1 MDKFLFG
8 LTAVFAKMPDRVL
21 RSKRLVLIVLTLVS
35 IGMFYAMATRTVFD
49 LSSESFMQDESPAQ
63 IALDEFRRQFGSDR
77 SVFIIYKPTDGDV
90 FSTQSLTAMQQL
102 TLDLENWQSL
112 DPAKFSSVDL
122 DQLIHIRRVKS
133 LANIRLQESVGDAL
147 LSGRLLPKA
156 LPETAEDL
164 NSFKARAMAQP
175 DYVSSF
181 YSKDGGYGG
190 ILVQTDFGTVPIEG
204 YESAVDIAGVEL
216 DDSFSDFDV
225 SFDEEAVIQEVEYRD
240 VDPRDYLDFSDALGA
255 VYGQYD
261 EQLMYYPVGEPTIMS
276 QMQDVLE
283 QLRILGFLMVII
295 FAVLLWVLFRS
306 ASALVWS
313 MVTITLS
320 VAWCWGVT
328 VLLGVTLSSMIALTI
343 LLIFSVGIADC
354 VHVMSAYFSFRR
366 EGIEHYAALTKS
378 YEKVGLAILLT
389 TVTTAAGILVL
400 ATSNLEPIRIF
411 ALMCAF
417 GVVLA
422 FFFTIVL
429 LPILLDLWHP
439 TAVTEKGSVAD
450 RLGDRWHALGNGP
463 KLVIALATATAIFA
477 VLGGMLGLFINTVIA
492 LTYWIIN
499 AHQQILARVPTIIE
513 GAPRLILAF
522 FAIILALC
530 IYGSTKIVIDTNI
543 SGLFKDDHPLAV
555 AVNVVD
561 NNMAGSQD
569 MEVMIDTKTVDGM
582 LDVEL
587 LAAVDELQT
596 SLEERYPNTI
606 GRTYSLANIVKDTNQ
621 VMNDDNPEFYRI
633 PESNQAVSQL
643 LYLFNSANP
652 EDRRNLVSDDYSR
665 SHIAV
670 TSRSMGSFGYQQ
682 MFAEVELDIE
692 ARFAHLKTAYP
703 DLEIVLT
710 GTMATFMVVSDE
722 IARSQFNGF
731 ALALVLISLIMII
744 TLGSLRGGVMGMI
757 PNAIPAFLAFGLM
770 GLLGI
775 PLDTDTLLIAPV
787 ILGIAVDDTIHFMTH
802 YRVELTKSKSISI
815 ALESAIREVGQ
826 AVMFTTMVI
835 GLGFAVLSFS
845 DYLGMAKVGFF
856 GSLSIFFALF
866 CDLFLI
872 PAMIIIFK
880 PSFGVDNVDTRIDFK
895 GVTA

>member
-8 LTAVFAKMPDRVL
+8 LTAVFAKMPNRVL

-112 DPAKFSSVDL
+112 DRTKFPGVDL

-225 SFDEEAVIQEVEYRD
+225 SFDEAAVIQEVEYRD

-450 RLGDRWHALGNGP
+450 RLGDRWHALGNVP
-463 KLVIALATATAIFA
+463 KLVIALATATAIFI

-499 AHQQILARVPTIIE
+499 AHQQILARVPTIVE

-582 LDVEL
+582 LDVDL
-587 LAAVDELQT
+587 LTAVDALQT
-596 SLEERYPNTI
+596 SLEARYPNTI

-633 PESNQAVSQL
+633 PNSNQAVSQL

-872 PAMIIIFK
+872 PAMIIVFK
-880 PSFGVDNVDTRIDFK
+880 PSFGVENVDTRIDFK

>member
-8 LTAVFAKMPDRVL
+8 LTAVFAKMPNRVL
-21 RSKRLVLIVLTLVS
+21 RSKRLVLVVLTLVS
-35 IGMFYAMATRTVFD
+35 LGMFYAMATRTVFD

-63 IALDEFRRQFGSDR
+63 MALDEFRRQFGSDR

-102 TLDLENWQSL
+102 TSDLENWQSL
-112 DPAKFSSVDL
+112 DRAKFQGVDL

-225 SFDEEAVIQEVEYRD
+225 SFDEAAVIQEVEYRD

-439 TAVTEKGSVAD
+439 TAVSEKGSVAD
-450 RLGDRWHALGNGP
+450 RLGDRWHALGNVP
-463 KLVIALATATAIFA
+463 KLVIALATTTAIFI

-499 AHQQILARVPTIIE
+499 AHQQILARVPTIVE

-582 LDVEL
+582 LDVDL
-587 LAAVDELQT
+587 LTAVDALQT
-596 SLEERYPNTI
+596 SLEARYPNTI

-633 PESNQAVSQL
+633 PNSNQAVSQL

-872 PAMIIIFK
+872 PAMIIVFK
-880 PSFGVDNVDTRIDFK
+880 PSFGVENVDTRIDFK

>member
-8 LTAVFAKMPDRVL
+8 LTAVFAKMPNRVL
-21 RSKRLVLIVLTLVS
+21 RSKRLVLVVLALVS

-63 IALDEFRRQFGSDR
+63 MALDEFRRQFGSDR

-102 TLDLENWQSL
+102 TSDLENWQSL
-112 DPAKFSSVDL
+112 DRAKFPGVDL

-204 YESAVDIAGVEL
+204 YKSAVDIAGVEL

-225 SFDEEAVIQEVEYRD
+225 SFDEAAVIQEVEYRD

-450 RLGDRWHALGNGP
+450 RLGDRWHALGNVP
-463 KLVIALATATAIFA
+463 KLVIALATATAIFI

-499 AHQQILARVPTIIE
+499 AHQQILARVPTIVE

-582 LDVEL
+582 LDVDL
-587 LAAVDELQT
+587 LTAVDALQT
-596 SLEERYPNTI
+596 SLEARYPNTI

-633 PESNQAVSQL
+633 PKSNQTVSQL

-872 PAMIIIFK
+872 PAMIIVFK
-880 PSFGVDNVDTRIDFK
+880 PSFGVENVDTRIDFK

>member
-8 LTAVFAKMPDRVL
+8 LTAVFAKMPNRVL
-21 RSKRLVLIVLTLVS
+21 RSKRLVLVVLALVS

-102 TLDLENWQSL
+102 TFDLENWQSL
-112 DPAKFSSVDL
+112 DRAKFPGVDL

-225 SFDEEAVIQEVEYRD
+225 SFDEAAVIQEVEYRD

-450 RLGDRWHALGNGP
+450 RLGDRWHALGNVP
-463 KLVIALATATAIFA
+463 KLVIALATATAIFI

-499 AHQQILARVPTIIE
+499 AHQQILARVPTIVE

-582 LDVEL
+582 LDVDL
-587 LAAVDELQT
+587 LTAVDALQT
-596 SLEERYPNTI
+596 SLEARYPNTI

-633 PESNQAVSQL
+633 PNSNQAVSQL

-872 PAMIIIFK
+872 PAMIIVFK
-880 PSFGVDNVDTRIDFK
+880 PSFGVENVDTRIDFK

>member
-112 DPAKFSSVDL
+112 DRTKFPGVDL

-225 SFDEEAVIQEVEYRD
+225 SFDEAAVIQEVEYRD

-261 EQLMYYPVGEPTIMS
+261 EQLTYYPVGEPTIMS

-283 QLRILGFLMVII
+283 QLRILGFLMVVI

-389 TVTTAAGILVL
+389 TVTTASGILVL

-439 TAVTEKGSVAD
+439 TAVNEKGSVAD
-450 RLGDRWHALGNGP
+450 RLGDRWHALDNVP
-463 KLVIALATATAIFA
+463 KLVIALATATAIFI

-499 AHQQILARVPTIIE
+499 AHQQILARVPTIVE

-582 LDVEL
+582 LDVDL
-587 LAAVDELQT
+587 LTAVDALQT
-596 SLEERYPNTI
+596 SLEARYPNTI

-633 PESNQAVSQL
+633 PKSNQTVSQL

-744 TLGSLRGGVMGMI
+744 TLGSLRGGIMGMI

-845 DYLGMAKVGFF
+845 DYLGIAKVGFF

-872 PAMIIIFK
+872 PAMIIVFK
-880 PSFGVDNVDTRIDFK
+880 PSFGVENVDTRIDFK

>member
-8 LTAVFAKMPDRVL
+8 LTAVFAKMPNRVL

-63 IALDEFRRQFGSDR
+63 MALDEFRRQFGSDR

-102 TLDLENWQSL
+102 TSDLENWQSL
-112 DPAKFSSVDL
+112 DRAKFPGVDL

-225 SFDEEAVIQEVEYRD
+225 SFDEAAVIQEVEYRD

-450 RLGDRWHALGNGP
+450 RLGDRWHALGNVP
-463 KLVIALATATAIFA
+463 KLVIALATATAIFI

-499 AHQQILARVPTIIE
+499 AHQQILARVPTIVE

-582 LDVEL
+582 LDVDL
-587 LAAVDELQT
+587 LTAVDALQT
-596 SLEERYPNTI
+596 SLEARYPNTI

-633 PESNQAVSQL
+633 PKSNQAVSQL

-872 PAMIIIFK
+872 PAMIIVFK
-880 PSFGVDNVDTRIDFK
+880 PSFGVENVDTRIDFK

>member
-8 LTAVFAKMPDRVL
+8 LTAVFAKMPNRVL
-21 RSKRLVLIVLTLVS
+21 RSKRLVLVVLALVS

-63 IALDEFRRQFGSDR
+63 MALDEFRRQFGSDR

-102 TLDLENWQSL
+102 TSDLENWQSL
-112 DPAKFSSVDL
+112 DRAKFQGVDL

-204 YESAVDIAGVEL
+204 YESAVDMAGVEL

-225 SFDEEAVIQEVEYRD
+225 SFDEAAVIQEVEYRD

-450 RLGDRWHALGNGP
+450 RLGDRWHALGNVP
-463 KLVIALATATAIFA
+463 KLVIALATATAIFI

-499 AHQQILARVPTIIE
+499 AHQQILARVPTIVE

-582 LDVEL
+582 LDVDL
-587 LAAVDELQT
+587 LTAVDALQT
-596 SLEERYPNTI
+596 SLEARYPNTI

-633 PESNQAVSQL
+633 PKSNQTVSQL

-744 TLGSLRGGVMGMI
+744 TLGSLRGGIMGMI

-872 PAMIIIFK
+872 PAMIIVFK
-880 PSFGVDNVDTRIDFK
+880 PSFGVENVDTRIDFK

>member
-8 LTAVFAKMPDRVL
+8 LTAVFAKMPNRVL
-21 RSKRLVLIVLTLVS
+21 RSKRLVLVVLTLVS

-49 LSSESFMQDESPAQ
+49 LSPESFMQDESPAQ
-63 IALDEFRRQFGSDR
+63 MALDEFRRQFGSDR

-102 TLDLENWQSL
+102 TSDLENWQSL
-112 DPAKFSSVDL
+112 DRAKFQGVDL

-225 SFDEEAVIQEVEYRD
+225 SFDEAAVIQEVEYRD

-450 RLGDRWHALGNGP
+450 RLGDRWHALGNVP
-463 KLVIALATATAIFA
+463 KLVIALATATAIFI

-499 AHQQILARVPTIIE
+499 AHQQILARVPTIVE

-522 FAIILALC
+522 FAVILALC

-582 LDVEL
+582 LDVDL
-587 LAAVDELQT
+587 LTAVDALQT
-596 SLEERYPNTI
+596 SLEARYPNTI

-633 PESNQAVSQL
+633 PNSNQAVSQL

-710 GTMATFMVVSDE
+710 GTMATLMVVSDE

-872 PAMIIIFK
+872 PAMIIVFK
-880 PSFGVDNVDTRIDFK
+880 PSFGVENVDTRIDFK

>member
-8 LTAVFAKMPDRVL
+8 LTAVFAKMPNRVL
-21 RSKRLVLIVLTLVS
+21 RSKRLVLVVLALVS

-102 TLDLENWQSL
+102 TSDLENWQSL
-112 DPAKFSSVDL
+112 DRAKFPGVDL

-225 SFDEEAVIQEVEYRD
+225 SFDEAAVIQEVEYRD

-450 RLGDRWHALGNGP
+450 RLGDRWHALGNVP
-463 KLVIALATATAIFA
+463 KLVIALATATAIFI

-499 AHQQILARVPTIIE
+499 AHQQILARVPTIVE

-582 LDVEL
+582 LDVDL
-587 LAAVDELQT
+587 LTAVDALQT
-596 SLEERYPNTI
+596 SLEARYPNTI

-633 PESNQAVSQL
+633 PNSNQAVSQL

-872 PAMIIIFK
+872 PAMIIVFK
-880 PSFGVDNVDTRIDFK
+880 PSFGVENVDTRIDFK

>member
-112 DPAKFSSVDL
+112 DRTKFPGVDL

-225 SFDEEAVIQEVEYRD
+225 SFDEAAVIQEVEYRD

-450 RLGDRWHALGNGP
+450 RLGDRWHALGNVP
-463 KLVIALATATAIFA
+463 KLVIALATATAIFI

-499 AHQQILARVPTIIE
+499 AHQQILARVPTIVE

-582 LDVEL
+582 LDVDL
-587 LAAVDELQT
+587 LTAVDALQT
-596 SLEERYPNTI
+596 SLEARYPNTI

-633 PESNQAVSQL
+633 PKSNQTVSQL

-744 TLGSLRGGVMGMI
+744 TLGSLRGGIMGMI

-872 PAMIIIFK
+872 PAMIIVFK
-880 PSFGVDNVDTRIDFK
+880 PSFGVENVDTRIDFK

>member
-8 LTAVFAKMPDRVL
+8 LTAVFAKMPNRVL
-21 RSKRLVLIVLTLVS
+21 RSKRLVLVVLTLVS

-63 IALDEFRRQFGSDR
+63 MALDEFRRQFGSDR

-102 TLDLENWQSL
+102 TSDLENWQSL
-112 DPAKFSSVDL
+112 DRAKFPGVDL

-225 SFDEEAVIQEVEYRD
+225 SFDEAAVIQEVEYRD

-283 QLRILGFLMVII
+283 QLRILGFLMVVI

-450 RLGDRWHALGNGP
+450 RLGDRWHALGNVP
-463 KLVIALATATAIFA
+463 KLVIALATATAIFI

-499 AHQQILARVPTIIE
+499 AHQQILARVPTIVE

-582 LDVEL
+582 LDVDL
-587 LAAVDELQT
+587 LTAVDALQT
-596 SLEERYPNTI
+596 SLEARYPNTI

-633 PESNQAVSQL
+633 PNSNQAVSQL

-682 MFAEVELDIE
+682 MFSEVELDIE

-744 TLGSLRGGVMGMI
+744 TLGSIRGGVMGMI

-872 PAMIIIFK
+872 PAMIIVFK
-880 PSFGVDNVDTRIDFK
+880 PSFGVENVDTRIDFK

>member
-8 LTAVFAKMPDRVL
+8 LTAVFAKMPNRVL
-21 RSKRLVLIVLTLVS
+21 RSKRLVLVVLALVS
-35 IGMFYAMATRTVFD
+35 IGMFYAMTTRTVFD

-63 IALDEFRRQFGSDR
+63 MALDEFRRQFGSDR

-102 TLDLENWQSL
+102 TSDLENWQSL
-112 DPAKFSSVDL
+112 DRAKFPGVDL

-225 SFDEEAVIQEVEYRD
+225 SFDEAAVIQEVEYRD

-450 RLGDRWHALGNGP
+450 RLGDRWHALGNVP
-463 KLVIALATATAIFA
+463 KLVIALATATAIFI

-499 AHQQILARVPTIIE
+499 AHQQILARVPTIVE

-582 LDVEL
+582 LDVDL
-587 LAAVDELQT
+587 LTAVDALQT
-596 SLEERYPNTI
+596 SLEARYPNTI

-633 PESNQAVSQL
+633 PNSNQAVSQL

-872 PAMIIIFK
+872 PAMIIVFK
-880 PSFGVDNVDTRIDFK
+880 PSFGVENVDTRIDFK